1 MRGEYCVGGA
11 SFLSFVALLL
21 LIFVHVGQINTSLV
35 PHGIAMA
42 KVDTSGFGQALSE
55 AILDPDQGLY
65 TTNYTS
71 PLGQRNGLRQ
81 IYEFGLYSYCA
92 YVNSSAGTCTNH
104 TIADN
109 FEPYVAMTSDML
121 TNYSQY
127 SDTLFAGTTF
137 INSSYLAYNS
147 RVAYYFILLGTIFA
161 TIALFTGVARRAV
174 LFFISTAS
182 SIIAALFILVGAAIW
197 TSIVKKCEGVNTWE
211 ISQLNGGI
219 ISGIIVSYG
228 SGIYLAWAAFAC
240 LAAATVP
247 YMVSCC
253 TFRG

>member
-1 MRGEYCVGGA
+1 MRGEYCIGGA

-42 KVDTSGFGQALSE
+42 KVNTSGFGQAFSNTTH
-55 AILDPDQGLY
+55 DPDQGLY

-92 YVNSSAGTCTNH
+92 YVNGSAGTCTNH
-104 TIADN
+104 TIADK
-109 FEPYVAMTSDML
+109 FEPYIALTSDML
-121 TNYSQY
+121 SNYSGY
-127 SDTLFAGTTF
+127 CDALFANTTF
-137 INSSYLAYNS
+137 INSSYLGYNS
-147 RVAYYFILLGTIFA
+147 RVAYYFMLIGTILA
-161 TIALFTGVARRAV
+161 TVALFTGVIRNA
-174 LFFISTAS
+174 LFFFISTAS
-182 SIIAALFILVGAAIW
+182 SIVAALCILIGAAIW
-197 TSIVKKCEGVNTWE
+197 TSIVKKCEGINTLE
-211 ISQLNGGI
+211 LTPLNGGV
-219 ISGIIVSYG
+219 ISGMIVSYG
-228 SGIYLAWAAFAC
+228 NGIYLAWAAFAC
-240 LAAATVP
+240 LAAAAVP

>member
-42 KVDTSGFGQALSE
+42 KVNTSGFGQALNES
-55 AILDPDQGLY
+55 ILNPIGGLY

-71 PLGQRNGLRQ
+71 PLGEQNGLRQ
-81 IYEFGLYSYCA
+81 FYEFGLYSYCA

-104 TIADN
+104 TIADK
-109 FEPYVAMTSDML
+109 FEPYIAMKSDMF

-127 SDTLFAGTTF
+127 TDTMFVNTTF
-137 INSSYLAYNS
+137 VNSSYLAYNS
-147 RVAYYFILLGTIFA
+147 RVAYYFILIGTIFA
-161 TIALFTGVARRAV
+161 TIALFTGVAKRAL
-174 LFFISTAS
+174 LFFVSTAS
-182 SIIAALFILVGAAIW
+182 SIMAALFILIGAAIW
-197 TSIVKKCEGVNTWE
+197 TSIVKKCEDINTLE
-211 ISQLNGGI
+211 IVQLNGGVL
-219 ISGIIVSYG
+219 SGITVSYG
-228 SGIYLAWAAFAC
+228 NGIYLAWAAFAC